1 MKKEHQNEK
10 RQISREEVK
19 GMLFECFRKCFI
31 FGPGDCTA
39 AAGDYFCNIAP
50 EGVFLSRR
58 KDLKALSYVDYEELA
73 EICANAVAGDLIEPR
88 EYFKIKLT
96 PTQDAAGERLGAVS
110 FNMNAADRCRL
121 QRGAIEAGISLE
133 DYIIKLLD
141 ESTREEGG
149 AL

>member
-1 MKKEHQNEK
+1 MDKNNQNEK
-10 RQISREEVK
+10 PQVSREEVK
-19 GMLFECFRKCFI
+19 SMLFECFRKCII

-39 AAGDYFCNIAP
+39 ATGDYFCNIAP

-58 KDLKALSYVDYEELA
+58 KDLKALSYIDYEELA
-73 EICANAVAGDLIEPR
+73 EICANAVAGSLCEPR
-88 EYFKIKLT
+88 EFFKIKLT
-96 PTQDAAGERLGAVS
+96 PSQDAAGERLGAVS

-133 DYIIKLLD
+133 EYIIKLLD
-141 ESTREEGG
+141 EGTREGG